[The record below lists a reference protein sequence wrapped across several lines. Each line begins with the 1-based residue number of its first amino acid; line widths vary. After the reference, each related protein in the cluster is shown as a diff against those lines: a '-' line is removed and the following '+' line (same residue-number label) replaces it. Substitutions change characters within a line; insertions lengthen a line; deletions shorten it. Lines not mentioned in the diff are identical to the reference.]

1 MKKFTQGHFQSGHFL
16 KISKIGSFDQETS
29 VLLFALRKWAVNLE
43 PGNGNLTITL
53 LCLHLSWLLRK
64 EGKTKVI
71 NGSKKSKS
79 RSKGFF
85 LSCE

>member
-29 VLLFALRKWAVNLE
+29 VLLFALRKWAVNVE

-64 EGKTKVI
+64 EEK
-71 NGSKKSKS
+71 NKSHKWQQKIKIS
-79 RSKGFF
+79 LERVFF
-85 LSCE
+85 SVV